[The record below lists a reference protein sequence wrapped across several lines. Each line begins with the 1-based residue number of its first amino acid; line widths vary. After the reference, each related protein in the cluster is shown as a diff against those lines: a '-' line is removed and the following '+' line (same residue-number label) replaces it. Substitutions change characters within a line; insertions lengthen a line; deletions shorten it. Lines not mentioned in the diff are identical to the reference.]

1 MDVSGITP
9 EAVSAQKLALTQ
21 SEIGVRV
28 FRMALDAQSQQAM
41 EMVRMMDQAQGL
53 GTRVDTT
60 A

>member
-9 EAVSAQKLALTQ
+9 EAVSAQKQALVQ

-28 FRMALDAQSQQAM
+28 FRMALDAQSQQGM